1 MVNIDIKTE
10 FLFEVKIPQK
20 PYHSIGETPMGY
32 RMITTPDKGAT
43 VTGPKLNGTVLE
55 GGGDPYLLRKDGVG
69 LVDARITIQA
79 DDGDLIGMSYLG
91 ISKYPEETRKALGRG
106 EKVPIDDY
114 YFYVGVLFETASKR
128 YRWMNETFAIAKGF
142 HPHEFLGRGIG
153 YKVYKIL

>member
-1 MVNIDIKTE
+1 MADREFKTE

-20 PYHSIGETPMGY
+20 PLLHIGQTPVGY

-43 VTGPKLNGTVLE
+43 VVGPKLNGTVLE
-55 GGGDPYLLRKDGVG
+55 GGGDPYLIRKDGIG

-91 ISKYPEETRKALGRG
+91 ITKYPEEARKTLDRG

-114 YFYVGVLFETASKR
+114 YFYVGVLFETASER

-142 HPHEFLGRGIG
+142 HPHEFIGGGIG
-153 YKVYKIL
+153 YQVYALV